1 MKEQAAQALP
11 RDLPPPL
18 LGVRDLSV
26 VARPRR
32 GRAISIVEGVS
43 FEVRAG
49 EVIALIGESGSGK
62 TTISL
67 ACMGYARPG
76 CEITGGSVR
85 LGEHRLLDLSLPE
98 RRAIRGRDV
107 AYVAQSAAAAFN
119 GALTLGLQVTEAP
132 VMKGL
137 LSEEEAQA
145 KAVALFEELD
155 LPDPRTIGRR
165 YPHQV
170 SGGQL
175 QRMMAAMA
183 MICDPRLLILDE
195 PTTALDVT
203 TQVEVLL
210 AFRKLIRGKR
220 TSAVYVSH
228 DLAVVAQIADQ
239 VLVLRDGAMVELG
252 TTADIVSRPAKAYTR
267 QLIGAAHVMPSTIPS
282 GRAPPDPDGTT
293 GSGSGADP
301 APAPLLRVSGV
312 TAGYGRSGGHLALRN
327 VSLEAF
333 ASRTLGIIGES
344 GSGKT
349 TLGRVITGLM
359 PARSGR
365 VSFEGRALGGSVGER
380 DRERLR
386 AIQLAFQ
393 MADVALNPR
402 HRVGKILG
410 RPLSFYFGLDGAEME
425 RRVRELLALV
435 ELPASYASRYPRQ
448 LSGGERQRVNLARAL
463 AAEPR
468 LIVCDEITSALDT
481 VVASAILDL
490 LRDLQERLEV
500 AYLFISHDLST
511 IARVADTIAVMQN
524 GEVVEYGSTGDVL
537 SPPHHPYTALLLR
550 SVPDMRTDWLDTLA
564 PPARDGAGA
573 MAGAPAAQVPA
584 EPPR

>member
-1 MKEQAAQALP
+1 MRERGDQGPDQGP
-11 RDLPPPL
+11 PPPL
-18 LGVRDLSV
+18 LEVRDLSV
-26 VARPRR
+26 IARQRR
-32 GRAISIVEGVS
+32 GEVLSIVERVS

-85 LGEHRLLDLSLPE
+85 LGGRQVLDLSLRE
-98 RRAIRGRDV
+98 RREMRGRDI

-119 GALTLGLQVTEAP
+119 SALTLGLQVTEVP

-137 LSEEEAQA
+137 LSEEEAKA
-145 KAVALFEELD
+145 RAVALFRELD
-155 LPDPRTIGRR
+155 LPEPEAIGRR

-175 QRMMAAMA
+175 QRVMAAMA

-203 TQVEVLL
+203 TQVEVLR
-210 AFRKLIRGKR
+210 AFKKLIRGRR
-220 TSAVYVSH
+220 TSAIYVSH

-252 TTADIVSRPAKAYTR
+252 TAGDIITKPVEAYTR
-267 QLIGAAHVMPSTIPS
+267 QLIGAAHVMPAAVSP
-282 GRAPPDPDGTT
+282 GRAPPDPDGT
-293 GSGSGADP
+293 G

-312 TAGYGRSGGHLALRN
+312 TAGYGRSGEHIALRD

-333 ASRTLGIIGES
+333 ASRTLGVIGES

-349 TLGRVITGLM
+349 TLGRVIAGLM
-359 PARSGR
+359 PARSGE
-365 VSFEGRALGGSVGER
+365 VIFQGRKLGGSVGER
-380 DRERLR
+380 DREQLR
-386 AIQLAFQ
+386 AIQFAFQ
-393 MADVALNPR
+393 MADVALNPK
-402 HRVGKILG
+402 HRVEKILG
-410 RPLSFYFGLDGAEME
+410 RPLSFYFGLGGEGAQ

-463 AAEPR
+463 AAEPK

-481 VVASAILDL
+481 VVAQAILDL

-500 AYLFISHDLST
+500 GYLFISHDIST
-511 IARVADTIAVMQN
+511 VARVADTIAVMQN
-524 GEVVEYGSTGDVL
+524 SEVVEHGSTEDVL
-537 SPPHHPYTALLLR
+537 APPHHPYTALLLK
-550 SVPDMRTDWLDTLA
+550 SVPDMKTDWLDTLVL
-564 PPARDGAGA
+564 PGPLERGGARA
-573 MAGAPAAQVPA
+573 MAARTGA
-584 EPPR
+584 

>member
-1 MKEQAAQALP
+1 MDRGSA
-11 RDLPPPL
+11 PPL
-18 LGVRDLSV
+18 LEVRDLSV
-26 VARPRR
+26 VARQRK
-32 GRAISIVEGVS
+32 GDVLSIVEGVS
-43 FEVRAG
+43 FDVRPG

-76 CEITGGSVR
+76 CEIAGGSVR
-85 LGEHRLLDLSLPE
+85 LGDRRMLDLSLRE
-98 RRAIRGRDV
+98 RRGVRGRDV

-119 GALTLGLQVTEAP
+119 GALTLGMQVTEAP

-137 LSEEEAQA
+137 LTEGEARA
-145 KAVALFEELD
+145 KATALYRELD
-155 LPDPRTIGRR
+155 LPEPETIGRR

-203 TQVEVLL
+203 TQVEVLR
-210 AFRKLIRGKR
+210 AFKKLIRGR
-220 TSAVYVSH
+220 NTSAIYVSH
-228 DLAVVAQIADQ
+228 DLAVVAQIADH
-239 VLVLRDGAMVELG
+239 VLVLRNGAMVELG
-252 TTADIVSRPAKAYTR
+252 TAEDIIARPAAPYTR
-267 QLIGAAHVMPSTIPS
+267 ELIGAAHVMPATVSP
-282 GRAPPDPDGTT
+282 GRPPPDPERG
-293 GSGSGADP
+293 GAS
-301 APAPLLRVSGV
+301 APLLRVSRV
-312 TAGYGRSGGHLALRN
+312 TAGYGRKGEHIALRD

-349 TLGRVITGLM
+349 TLGRVIAGLT
-359 PARSGR
+359 PALSGE
-365 VSFEGRALGGSVGER
+365 VSFIGHPLGARVGER
-380 DRERLR
+380 DREQLR
-386 AIQLAFQ
+386 AIQFAFQ

-402 HRVGKILG
+402 HRVDKILG
-410 RPLSFYFGLDGAEME
+410 RPLSFYFDLDEARVE

-463 AAEPR
+463 AAEPK

-481 VVASAILDL
+481 VVAQAILDL
-490 LRDLQERLEV
+490 LRDLQERLHV
-500 AYLFISHDLST
+500 GYLFISHDIST
-511 IARVADTIAVMQN
+511 VARIADTIAVMQN
-524 GEVVEYGSTGDVL
+524 GEIVEHGPTGTVL
-537 SPPHHPYTALLLR
+537 RPPHHPYTELLLK
-550 SVPDMRTDWLDTLA
+550 SVPDMRTDWLDTLE
-564 PPARDGAGA
+564 PLGRGA
-573 MAGAPAAQVPA
+573 MGV
-584 EPPR
+584 R

>member
-1 MKEQAAQALP
+1 MNT
-11 RDLPPPL
+11 PPDQGPAPGSPSPL
-18 LGVRDLSV
+18 LAVRELSV
-26 VARPRR
+26 IARQRR
-32 GRAISIVEGVS
+32 GSAFSIVERVS
-43 FEVRAG
+43 FDVRAG

-76 CEITGGSVR
+76 CEISGGSIR
-85 LGEHRLLDLSLPE
+85 LGDRQILDMSLRE
-98 RRAIRGRDV
+98 RREMRGRDV

-119 GALTLGLQVTEAP
+119 SALTLGRQVTEAP

-137 LSEEEAQA
+137 LSEEEARTG
-145 KAVALFEELD
+145 AVALYRELD
-155 LPDPRTIGRR
+155 LPEPEAIGRR

-203 TQVEVLL
+203 TQVEVLR
-210 AFRKLIRGKR
+210 AFKKLIRGR
-220 TSAVYVSH
+220 NTSAIYVSH
-228 DLAVVAQIADQ
+228 DLAVVAQIADH

-252 TTADIVSRPAKAYTR
+252 TAGDIVARPVEAYTR
-267 QLIGAAHVMPSTIPS
+267 QLIGAAHVMPATISP
-282 GRAPPDPDGTT
+282 GRVPPEPDGKE
-293 GSGSGADP
+293 G
-301 APAPLLRVSGV
+301 PAPLLRVSGV
-312 TAGYGRSGGHLALRN
+312 TAGYGRSGEHLALRD

-349 TLGRVITGLM
+349 TLGRVIAGLT
-359 PARSGR
+359 PVRAGEVHFRGR
-365 VSFEGRALGGSVGER
+365 KLGGSVGER
-380 DRERLR
+380 SREQLR
-386 AIQLAFQ
+386 AIQFAFQ

-410 RPLSFYFGLDGAEME
+410 RPLSFYFGLNEVQVQG
-425 RRVRELLALV
+425 RVAELLALV
-435 ELPASYASRYPRQ
+435 ELPESYASRFPRQ

-463 AAEPR
+463 AAEPK

-481 VVASAILDL
+481 VVAQAILDL

-500 AYLFISHDLST
+500 GYLFISHDIST
-511 IARVADTIAVMQN
+511 VARVADTIVVMQN
-524 GEVVEYGSTGDVL
+524 GEVVEHGATGEVL
-537 SPPHHPYTALLLR
+537 APPYHPYTELLLK
-550 SVPDMRTDWLDTLA
+550 SVPDMKTDWLDTLVL
-564 PPARDGAGA
+564 PGPSERGGARA
-573 MAGAPAAQVPA
+573 MAERARV
-584 EPPR
+584 

>member
-1 MKEQAAQALP
+1 MNARPDQGPAP
-11 RDLPPPL
+11 DSPPL
-18 LGVRDLSV
+18 LEVRDLSV
-26 VARPRR
+26 IARQRR
-32 GRAISIVEGVS
+32 GSAFSIVERVS
-43 FEVRAG
+43 FDVRAG

-76 CEITGGSVR
+76 CELSGGSVR
-85 LGEHRLLDLSLPE
+85 LGDRRIFDLSLRE
-98 RRAIRGRDV
+98 RREMRGRDV
-107 AYVAQSAAAAFN
+107 SYVAQSAAAAFN
-119 GALTLGLQVTEAP
+119 STLTLGRQVTEAP

-137 LSEEEAQA
+137 LSEEEARDR
-145 KAVALFEELD
+145 AVALYRELD
-155 LPDPRTIGRR
+155 LPEPETIGRR

-203 TQVEVLL
+203 TQVEVLR
-210 AFRKLIRGKR
+210 AFKKLIRGR
-220 TSAVYVSH
+220 STSAIYVSH
-228 DLAVVAQIADQ
+228 DLAVVAQIADH

-252 TTADIVSRPAKAYTR
+252 AAGDIVARPVEAYTR
-267 QLIGAAHVMPSTIPS
+267 QLIGAAHVMPATISP
-282 GRAPPDPDGTT
+282 GRAPPEPDGEE
-293 GSGSGADP
+293 GP

-312 TAGYGRSGGHLALRN
+312 TAGYGRSGEHLALRD
-327 VSLEAF
+327 VSVEAL

-349 TLGRVITGLM
+349 TLGRVIAGLT
-359 PARSGR
+359 PVRAGEVRFQGR
-365 VSFEGRALGGSVGER
+365 KLRGSVGER
-380 DRERLR
+380 SREQLR
-386 AIQLAFQ
+386 AIQFAFQ

-410 RPLSFYFGLDGAEME
+410 RPLSFYFGLDEAQARE
-425 RRVRELLALV
+425 RVAELLALV
-435 ELPASYASRYPRQ
+435 ELPASYASRFPRQ

-463 AAEPR
+463 AAEPK

-481 VVASAILDL
+481 VVAQAILDL

-500 AYLFISHDLST
+500 GYLFISHDIST
-511 IARVADTIAVMQN
+511 VARVADTIAVMQN
-524 GEVVEYGSTGDVL
+524 GEVVEQGSTGEVL
-537 SPPHHPYTALLLR
+537 APPYHPYTELLLK
-550 SVPDMRTDWLDTLA
+550 SVPDMKTDWLDTLVL
-564 PPARDGAGA
+564 PGPSERGGARA
-573 MAGAPAAQVPA
+573 MAARTGA
-584 EPPR
+584 

>member
-1 MKEQAAQALP
+1 MVRET
-11 RDLPPPL
+11 RDPSPPL
-18 LGVRDLSV
+18 LEVRDLSV
-26 VARPRR
+26 VARQRKEDVL
-32 GRAISIVEGVS
+32 SIVEQVS
-43 FEVRAG
+43 FDVRAG

-76 CEITGGSVR
+76 CEITGGNVR
-85 LGEHRLLDLSLPE
+85 LGDRQILDLSLRE
-98 RRAIRGRDV
+98 RREMRGRDI

-137 LSEEEAQA
+137 LSREEA
-145 KAVALFEELD
+145 KARAVGLFRELD
-155 LPDPRTIGRR
+155 LPEPETIGRR

-203 TQVEVLL
+203 TQVEVLR
-210 AFRKLIRGKR
+210 AFKRLIRGKR
-220 TSAVYVSH
+220 TSAIYVSH

-252 TTADIVSRPAKAYTR
+252 TAEDIIARPAESYTR
-267 QLIGAAHVMPSTIPS
+267 QLIGAAHVMPATIS
-282 GRAPPDPDGTT
+282 AGRAPLDRSGQPGDEGTP
-293 GSGSGADP
+293 GA
-301 APAPLLRVSGV
+301 LLRISGV
-312 TAGYGRSGGHLALRN
+312 TAGYGRSGEHVALRN

-349 TLGRVITGLM
+349 TLGRVIAGLT
-359 PARSGR
+359 PARSGTIG
-365 VSFEGRALGGSVGER
+365 FQNLTLGATVGKR
-380 DRERLR
+380 QREQLR

-402 HRVGKILG
+402 HRVEKILG
-410 RPLSFYFGLDGAEME
+410 RPLSFYFDLDQAQAR

-463 AAEPR
+463 AAEPK

-481 VVASAILDL
+481 VVAQAILDL
-490 LRDLQERLEV
+490 LRDLQERLGV
-500 AYLFISHDLST
+500 GYLFISHDIST
-511 IARVADTIAVMQN
+511 VARVADTIAVMQN
-524 GEVVEYGSTGDVL
+524 GEVVEHGSTETVL
-537 SPPHHPYTALLLR
+537 TPPHHPYTELLLR
-550 SVPDMRTDWLDTLA
+550 SVPDMRTDWLDTLDRME
-564 PPARDGAGA
+564 PPGHDGAT
-573 MAGAPAAQVPA
+573 
-584 EPPR
+584 

>member
-1 MKEQAAQALP
+1 MDRGSA
-11 RDLPPPL
+11 PPL
-18 LGVRDLSV
+18 LEVRDLSV
-26 VARPRR
+26 VARPRK
-32 GRAISIVEGVS
+32 GDVLSIVEGVS
-43 FEVRAG
+43 FDVRPG

-76 CEITGGSVR
+76 CEIAGGSVR
-85 LGEHRLLDLSLPE
+85 LGDRQMLDLSLRE
-98 RRAIRGRDV
+98 RRGVRGRDV

-119 GALTLGLQVTEAP
+119 GALRLGLQVTEAP

-137 LSEEEAQA
+137 LTEGEARA
-145 KAVALFEELD
+145 KAVALYRELD
-155 LPDPRTIGRR
+155 LPEPETIGRR

-203 TQVEVLL
+203 TQVEVLR
-210 AFRKLIRGKR
+210 AFKKLIRGR
-220 TSAVYVSH
+220 NTSAIYVSH
-228 DLAVVAQIADQ
+228 DLAVVAQIADH

-252 TTADIVSRPAKAYTR
+252 TAEDIIARPAAPYTR
-267 QLIGAAHVMPSTIPS
+267 ELIGAAHVMPATVSP
-282 GRAPPDPDGTT
+282 GRPPPEPERT
-293 GSGSGADP
+293 GAS
-301 APAPLLRVSGV
+301 APLLRVSRV
-312 TAGYGRSGGHLALRN
+312 TAGYGRKGEHIALRD

-349 TLGRVITGLM
+349 TLGRVIAGLT
-359 PARSGR
+359 PALSGE
-365 VSFEGRALGGSVGER
+365 VSFIGHPLGARVGER
-380 DRERLR
+380 DREQLR
-386 AIQLAFQ
+386 AIQFAFQ

-402 HRVGKILG
+402 HRVDKILG
-410 RPLSFYFGLDGAEME
+410 RPLSFYFDLDEARVE

-463 AAEPR
+463 AAEPK

-481 VVASAILDL
+481 VVAQAILDL
-490 LRDLQERLEV
+490 LRDLQERLHV
-500 AYLFISHDLST
+500 GYLFISHDIST
-511 IARVADTIAVMQN
+511 VARVADTIAVMQN
-524 GEVVEYGSTGDVL
+524 GEIVEYGPTGTVL
-537 SPPHHPYTALLLR
+537 RPPHHPYTELLLK
-550 SVPDMRTDWLDTLA
+550 SVPDMRTDWLDTL
-564 PPARDGAGA
+564 
-573 MAGAPAAQVPA
+573 
-584 EPPR
+584 EPLGRGVASP

>member
-1 MKEQAAQALP
+1 MDRGSA
-11 RDLPPPL
+11 PPL
-18 LGVRDLSV
+18 LEVRDLSV
-26 VARPRR
+26 VARQRK
-32 GRAISIVEGVS
+32 GDVLSIVEGVS
-43 FEVRAG
+43 FDVRPG

-76 CEITGGSVR
+76 CEIAGGSVR
-85 LGEHRLLDLSLPE
+85 LGDRRMLDLSLRE
-98 RRAIRGRDV
+98 RRGVRGRDV

-119 GALTLGLQVTEAP
+119 GALRLGLQVTEAP

-137 LSEEEAQA
+137 LTEGEARA
-145 KAVALFEELD
+145 KAVALYRELD
-155 LPDPRTIGRR
+155 LPEPETIGRR

-203 TQVEVLL
+203 TQVEVLR
-210 AFRKLIRGKR
+210 AFKKLIRGR
-220 TSAVYVSH
+220 NTSAIYVSH
-228 DLAVVAQIADQ
+228 DLAVVAQIADH
-239 VLVLRDGAMVELG
+239 VLVLRNGAMVELG
-252 TTADIVSRPAKAYTR
+252 TAKDIIARPAAPYTR
-267 QLIGAAHVMPSTIPS
+267 ELIGAAHVMPATVSP
-282 GRAPPDPDGTT
+282 GRPPPDPERT
-293 GSGSGADP
+293 GVS
-301 APAPLLRVSGV
+301 APLLRVSRV
-312 TAGYGRSGGHLALRN
+312 TAGYGRKGEHIALRD

-349 TLGRVITGLM
+349 TLGRVIAGLTL
-359 PARSGR
+359 ARSGK
-365 VSFEGRALGGSVGER
+365 VTFQGRTLGAGVGER
-380 DRERLR
+380 DREQLR
-386 AIQLAFQ
+386 AIQFAFQ

-402 HRVGKILG
+402 HRVDKILG
-410 RPLSFYFGLDGAEME
+410 RPLSFYFDLDEARVE

-463 AAEPR
+463 AAEPK

-481 VVASAILDL
+481 VVAQAILDL
-490 LRDLQERLEV
+490 LRDLQERLHV
-500 AYLFISHDLST
+500 GYLFISHDIST
-511 IARVADTIAVMQN
+511 VARVADTIAVMQN
-524 GEVVEYGSTGDVL
+524 GEIVEHGPTGTVL
-537 SPPHHPYTALLLR
+537 RPPHHPYTELLLK
-550 SVPDMRTDWLDTLA
+550 SVPDMRTDWLDTLE
-564 PPARDGAGA
+564 PLGRGA
-573 MAGAPAAQVPA
+573 MGV
-584 EPPR
+584 R

>member
-1 MKEQAAQALP
+1 MREREDRSP
-11 RDLPPPL
+11 TRGSPPPL
-18 LGVRDLSV
+18 LEVRDLSV
-26 VARPRR
+26 VARQRR
-32 GRAISIVEGVS
+32 GETLSIVERVS
-43 FEVRAG
+43 FDVRAG

-67 ACMGYARPG
+67 ACMGYVRPG

-85 LGEHRLLDLSLPE
+85 LGDRRILDLSSRE
-98 RRAIRGRDV
+98 RREVRGRDV

-119 GALTLGLQVTEAP
+119 AALTLGRQVIEAP

-137 LSEEEAQA
+137 LGEEEARA
-145 KAVALFEELD
+145 KAVALFRELD
-155 LPDPRTIGRR
+155 LPEPESIGRR

-203 TQVEVLL
+203 TQVEVLR
-210 AFRKLIRGKR
+210 AFKKLIRGKR
-220 TSAVYVSH
+220 TSAIYVSH

-239 VLVLRDGAMVELG
+239 VLVLRDGVTVELG
-252 TTADIVSRPAKAYTR
+252 TVGDIIARPAEPYTR
-267 QLIGAAHVMPSTIPS
+267 QLIGAAHVMPATVSP
-282 GRAPPDPDGTT
+282 GRAPPDPDGA
-293 GSGSGADP
+293 GM
-301 APAPLLRVSGV
+301 PAPLLRVSGV
-312 TAGYGRSGGHLALRN
+312 TAGYGRAGQHVALRD

-349 TLGRVITGLM
+349 TLGRVIAGLT
-359 PARSGR
+359 PARSGE
-365 VSFEGRALGGSVGER
+365 VSFQGQTLGANVGER
-380 DRERLR
+380 EREQLQ
-386 AIQLAFQ
+386 AIQFAFQ

-402 HRVGKILG
+402 HRVEKILG
-410 RPLSFYFGLDGAEME
+410 RPLSFYFGLDEAQAR

-435 ELPASYASRYPRQ
+435 ELPASYVSRYPRQ

-463 AAEPR
+463 AAEPK

-481 VVASAILDL
+481 VVAQAILDL
-490 LRDLQERLEV
+490 LGDLQERLGV
-500 AYLFISHDLST
+500 GYLFISHDIST
-511 IARVADTIAVMQN
+511 VARVADTIAVMQN
-524 GEVVEYGSTGDVL
+524 GEIVEYGSTGTVL
-537 SPPHHPYTALLLR
+537 APPHHPYTELLLR
-550 SVPDMRTDWLDTLA
+550 SVPDMRTDWLDTLEPLRA
-564 PPARDGAGA
+564 PRHEHVTGATG
-573 MAGAPAAQVPA
+573 
-584 EPPR
+584 R